1 MLAHQRHDLCPDPDP
16 RGPSDR
22 PDRHP
27 DPVLCDGQENR
38 ADERGRCPDYVPD
51 FFSPVRLHHVH
62 LSADLRSDQPG
73 VRLPGHRPLF
83 WGTGGLWPPDRAGP
97 LRHPS
102 DPVFRFALSGD
113 FWRDQPVHPCAE
125 PL

>member
-1 MLAHQRHDLCPDPDP
+1 MLKPIGLCLLMTIGGGAVLAHQRHDLCPDPDP

-62 LSADLRSDQPG
+62 
-73 VRLPGHRPLF
+73 V
-83 WGTGGLWPPDRAGP
+83 
-97 LRHPS
+97 
-102 DPVFRFALSGD
+102 PVYL
-113 FWRDQPVHPCAE
+113 
-125 PL
+125 